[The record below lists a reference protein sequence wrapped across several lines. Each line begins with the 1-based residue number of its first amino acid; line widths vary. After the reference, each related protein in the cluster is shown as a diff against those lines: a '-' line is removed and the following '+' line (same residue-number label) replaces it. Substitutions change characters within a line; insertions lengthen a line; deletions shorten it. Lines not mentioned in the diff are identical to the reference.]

1 MTEKLYD
8 ISSKIKDF
16 ECTVLRCELSDGE
29 YLIETD
35 RTAFFPESA
44 GQCGDTG
51 TIGDAVITDTR
62 YDGERIVH
70 ISRSPLEAGK
80 SYRAS
85 LDFAPRYRRMQN
97 HTGEHIVSSIMHR
110 RFGFSNVGFH
120 LGSKEM
126 TFDFDGVITPEQM
139 KEVEDEANR
148 ISAENVAIKTYYPS
162 EKELEALDYRSKGE
176 LEGRVRIVEIEGI
189 DLCACCA
196 PHVERTGEVGMI
208 KILGFIHYKGGIRIR
223 MKCGFDALDDFRDRI
238 SREEQISRLLC
249 VPQEESA
256 DAVTALSSALSQAK
270 REFSEAKK
278 RLAEAIAAGIDS
290 PDKNVCIVVDGFATD
305 DLRYLCNLCAGKCRV
320 FAALSETDG
329 GFSVVCASKTVPL
342 RQYAKIICEK
352 GKGKCGGSD
361 LMLTGRLTADKETII
376 RLFEEEI
383 I

>member
-1 MTEKLYD
+1 MTEKLYH
-8 ISSKIKDF
+8 ISGRIKDF
-16 ECTVLRCELSDGE
+16 DCLVLRCDLSDGK

-35 RTAFFPESA
+35 KTAFFPESA

-51 TIGDAVITDTR
+51 TIGDAVITDTV
-62 YDGERIVH
+62 YDGDRIVH
-70 ISRSPLEAGK
+70 ISGSPLEVGK
-80 SYRAS
+80 RYSAR
-85 LDFAPRYRRMQN
+85 LDYAPRYRRMQN
-97 HTGEHIVSSIMHR
+97 HTGEHIVSSVMHR

-120 LGSKEM
+120 IGEREM

-139 KEVEDEANR
+139 KEVEDEANE
-148 ISAENVAIKTYYPS
+148 ISAKNVAVKAYYPS
-162 EKELEALDYRSKGE
+162 ESALAALDYRSKGE
-176 LEGRVRIVEIEGI
+176 LDGRVRIVEIEGI

-238 SREEQISRLLC
+238 SREERISRLLC
-249 VPQEESA
+249 VPQEETA
-256 DAVTALSSALSQAK
+256 DAVASLSSALAQAK

-290 PDKNVCIVVDGFATD
+290 PDKNVCIAVDGFATD
-305 DLRYLCNLCAGKCRV
+305 DLRYLCNLCAEKCRV

-329 GFSVVCASKTVPL
+329 GFSVVCVSRKVPL

-361 LMLTGRLTADKETII
+361 LMLTGRLAAGKETLIGI
-376 RLFEEEI
+376 FEEEI

>member
-126 TFDFDGVITPEQM
+126 TFDFDGVITPGQM

-176 LEGRVRIVEIEGI
+176 LEGRVRIVEIEGV

-208 KILGFIHYKGGIRIR
+208 KILGFIHY
-223 MKCGFDALDDFRDRI
+223 
-238 SREEQISRLLC
+238 
-249 VPQEESA
+249 
-256 DAVTALSSALSQAK
+256 
-270 REFSEAKK
+270 
-278 RLAEAIAAGIDS
+278 
-290 PDKNVCIVVDGFATD
+290 
-305 DLRYLCNLCAGKCRV
+305 
-320 FAALSETDG
+320 
-329 GFSVVCASKTVPL
+329 
-342 RQYAKIICEK
+342 
-352 GKGKCGGSD
+352 
-361 LMLTGRLTADKETII
+361 
-376 RLFEEEI
+376 
-383 I
+383 